1 MSPPLKPEITKV
13 EPGDR
18 FAVVWFRKNESVDS
32 PVDTVIIQS
41 TCGNVIIPDAQSPQ
55 IVPNLNND
63 TEYRFVAASF
73 NDEGGSGLSALS
85 DPVSPYESKLGDPRS
100 MFKSLTSL
108 KDFEPQ
114 TVVDF
119 LARNEAS
126 SMLSFHISDNH
137 TSRNLLKKIGQA
149 VKRREDVKIYGGLTS
164 GKSMGGAEIC
174 VNPVLVKQFIQKQA
188 EFRRRGIPCKATF
201 AFHGTAI
208 QNIKSICTTNL
219 DPARV
224 GKNSGNRG
232 YYGAGVYFGT
242 KHVRCNHNTFIM
254 ALVLEGKRIQVPYKV
269 GVPLRKGYQSHYGDD
284 KTYGRDELVIFDKN
298 QIIPIAVI
306 HTSKSQRTLQD
317 FDFENP
323 SKNMKISHRVPPAFV
338 TPSIRNFR
346 KKPPTLQK
354 RSVRKDE
361 PKPQKQWSYAD
372 FYHKKFGSAR
382 SIT

>member
-1 MSPPLKPEITKV
+1 MYV
-13 EPGDR
+13 
-18 FAVVWFRKNESVDS
+18 
-32 PVDTVIIQS
+32 
-41 TCGNVIIPDAQSPQ
+41 
-55 IVPNLNND
+55 
-63 TEYRFVAASF
+63 
-73 NDEGGSGLSALS
+73 
-85 DPVSPYESKLGDPRS
+85 
-100 MFKSLTSL
+100 
-108 KDFEPQ
+108 
-114 TVVDF
+114 
-119 LARNEAS
+119 
-126 SMLSFHISDNH
+126 
-137 TSRNLLKKIGQA
+137 
-149 VKRREDVKIYGGLTS
+149 
-164 GKSMGGAEIC
+164 
-174 VNPVLVKQFIQKQA
+174 
-188 EFRRRGIPCKATF
+188 
-201 AFHGTAI
+201 
-208 QNIKSICTTNL
+208 CTQ
-219 DPARV
+219 R
-224 GKNSGNRG
+224 NRG